1 MTTQLASLA
10 APGLPSPPIAS
21 LSPASAVPAA
31 EDIEREINQLTWSV
45 LDGSASAG
53 DRQRLAELVK
63 MQHTSRRRAS

>member
-1 MTTQLASLA
+1 MTTQLASLP
-10 APGLPSPPIAS
+10 APGLPAPPVAP
-21 LSPASAVPAA
+21 LSPLSAAPAA

-63 MQHTSRRRAS
+63 AQHAARRRAS

>member
-1 MTTQLASLA
+1 MTTQLASLP
-10 APGLPSPPIAS
+10 APGLASPPVAP
-21 LSPASAVPAA
+21 LSPHSAAPAG

-63 MQHTSRRRAS
+63 IQHAGRHRAS